1 MSKRINSYQAVAS
14 FVRGFF
20 EAYARGIMDA
30 AVGGDDFQK
39 KNDPKEVKQMMLE
52 HYGEVN
58 QYFFDIMFS
67 TLVRLNYKSAEEA
80 NERMQKNFESMKK
93 TDPTFEPTMLDYLRI
108 ACKSNQ
114 LYKAMEAEYKRN
126 FTWLLQGKFTSIE
139 EHVRDYTHGVL
150 ISLADEPM
158 AIHLLVRIIVKAYAA
173 GLKCGSK
180 ESTQQQLHMPT
191 LHGMLLNN
199 VNILLNEAP
208 LKGDP
213 EDPVALFK
221 EACRNQEENINVLF
235 NTLND
240 AMKELAEQ

>member
-30 AVGGDDFQK
+30 VVGGDDFQK

-80 NERMQKNFESMKK
+80 NERMKKNFESMKQA
-93 TDPTFEPTMLDYLRI
+93 DPTFEPTMLDYLRI

-126 FTWLLQGKFTSIE
+126 FTWLLQGKFTTLE
-139 EHVRDYTHGVL
+139 EHVRDYTHG
-150 ISLADEPM
+150 
-158 AIHLLVRIIVKAYAA
+158 R
-173 GLKCGSK
+173 
-180 ESTQQQLHMPT
+180 
-191 LHGMLLNN
+191 
-199 VNILLNEAP
+199 
-208 LKGDP
+208 
-213 EDPVALFK
+213 LFK
-221 EACRNQEENINVLF
+221 SQSTLSIFLSIGNSSTFSKSACSRLSRF
-235 NTLND
+235 SKARRTAASKSKSCTFKTRSPLSNTGAL
-240 AMKELAEQ
+240 L